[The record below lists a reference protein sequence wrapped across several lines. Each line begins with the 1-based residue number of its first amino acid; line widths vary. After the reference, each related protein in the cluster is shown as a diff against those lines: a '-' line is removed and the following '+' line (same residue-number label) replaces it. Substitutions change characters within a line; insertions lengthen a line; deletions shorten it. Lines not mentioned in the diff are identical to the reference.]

1 MTRRGQKK
9 HLKRLPAPRHWPI
22 KRKVAKFTTKPTAGP
37 HSKDRCLTL
46 AILLR
51 EMLGHAENMREVKMI
66 LSEGQVLVD
75 GRVRKDP
82 GYPIGLMDVVEV
94 KSSDERFRL
103 LPKRRG
109 GFRLVEISEK
119 EKSVKLCRVESK
131 TMIPGG
137 KLQIALHDGRNILLP
152 EGAKPSDYKPLDTL
166 KISIPDQKII
176 SSIPLDN
183 GAYTIVTQGKN
194 VGIEGRIIA
203 IERRLGPHASTVTL
217 EDPDGNRVQT
227 ALEYVFVVGAKKSE
241 VSLSSAGG
249 SE

>member
-1 MTRRGQKK
+1 
-9 HLKRLPAPRHWPI
+9 
-22 KRKVAKFTTKPTAGP
+22 
-37 HSKDRCLTL
+37 
-46 AILLR
+46 
-51 EMLGHAENMREVKMI
+51 
-66 LSEGQVLVD
+66 
-75 GRVRKDP
+75 
-82 GYPIGLMDVVEV
+82 MDVVEI

-176 SSIPLDN
+176 SSISLDN

-194 VGIEGRIIA
+194 VGIEGKIIA

-227 ALEYVFVVGAKKSE
+227 SLEYVFVVGAKKSE

>member
-51 EMLGHAENMREVKMI
+51 EMLGHAENMREVKTI
-66 LSEGQVLVD
+66 LSDSQVLVD

-82 GYPIGLMDVVEV
+82 GYPIGLMDVIEV

-166 KISIPDQKII
+166 KISIPDQKIM
-176 SSIPLDN
+176 SSIPLEN

-194 VGIEGRIIA
+194 VGSEGRIIA

-217 EDPDGNRVQT
+217 EDPDGNKVQT
-227 ALEYVFVVGAKKSE
+227 ALEYVFVVGAKKPE

>member
-1 MTRRGQKK
+1 
-9 HLKRLPAPRHWPI
+9 
-22 KRKVAKFTTKPTAGP
+22 
-37 HSKDRCLTL
+37 
-46 AILLR
+46 
-51 EMLGHAENMREVKMI
+51 MLGHADNMREVKMI

-82 GYPIGLMDVVEV
+82 GYPIGLMDVVEI

-176 SSIPLDN
+176 SSISLDN

-194 VGIEGRIIA
+194 VGIEGKIIA

>member
-9 HLKRLPAPRHWPI
+9 HMKRLPAPRHWPI

-37 HSKDRCLTL
+37 HSKERCLTL

-51 EMLGHAENMREVKMI
+51 EMLGHAENMREVKTI
-66 LSEGQVLVD
+66 LSDGQVLVD

-82 GYPIGLMDVVEV
+82 GYLGLMDVVEI

-176 SSIPLDN
+176 SSISLDN

-194 VGIEGRIIA
+194 VGIEGKIIA

-227 ALEYVFVVGAKKSE
+227 ALEYVFVVGAKKPE